1 MPASAP
7 VPALFLDRDGIVN
20 VDHGYVYR
28 IEDFTFV
35 PGIFELARTAQA
47 AGRWLVIVTNQS
59 GIARGRYGEADY
71 QRLTAWMQAR
81 FATEGAPLAGVWHC
95 PHLPGAPAPYG
106 IDCDCR
112 KPAPGLILAARDAL
126 GLDLA
131 RSVLIGDKARD
142 IESARRAGVGR
153 AWLVSGERTE
163 IDAAAADGVWP
174 SVAALAADARA
185 QAALALQ

>member
-1 MPASAP
+1 MSAP

-20 VDHGYVYR
+20 VDHGYVHR
-28 IEDFTFV
+28 IEDFEFV
-35 PGIFELARTAQA
+35 PGIFDLLRTAHA
-47 AGRWLVIVTNQS
+47 AGRRLVIVTNQS

-81 FATEGAPLAGVWHC
+81 FIEAGAPLAGVWHC

-106 IDCDCR
+106 LDCDCR

-131 RSVLIGDKARD
+131 GSILVGDKARD
-142 IESARRAGVGR
+142 VESARRAGVGR
-153 AWLVSGERTE
+153 AWLVSTGPAE
-163 IDAAAADGVWP
+163 IAACAADAVYP
-174 SVAALAADARA
+174 SVAALAADR
-185 QAALALQ
+185 AALAALATSR